1 MTGTNIN
8 LPRFR
13 NTIMTNQIHTLRNAF
28 VAVSFAFLAS
38 VVLTAGAVAPAIA

>member
-1 MTGTNIN
+1 MTGSHFN

-13 NTIMTNQIHTLRNAF
+13 TDTMSNQINTLRTAF
-28 VAVSFAFLAS
+28 VAISFAFLAS

>member
-1 MTGTNIN
+1 MTGSYFN

-13 NTIMTNQIHTLRNAF
+13 TDMMSNQIHTLRNAF

-38 VVLTAGAVAPAIA
+38 LVLTAGAVAPAIA